1 MKKILAVVVLFVM
14 LFTITSCGLIYYDTS
29 SSSSTKEAQSAN
41 VIQREPDVEALQK
54 QVQEVYDEVSTS
66 CVAVVSSFV
75 SSTTGKTVS
84 ASGSGVIYKSDD
96 AGNYFVLTNNH
107 VIYEAEAGGEAS
119 EIKVYFGPD
128 YGFAKAYLE
137 ARDSTVD
144 LAILQ
149 FNLDLLSTKPMLS
162 VAKLDDQTDIVSVG
176 QSVLAIGSPLG
187 IENYNYLTTGHVS
200 KVTDQFVSHDAGINP
215 GNSGGG
221 LFNLAGRLI
230 GINVSK
236 QATTTADG
244 SEIPVEGMSNAISI
258 ALVKSDI
265 ELMESKS
272 VITEKPLLGVL
283 VSTFY
288 RGLLNDE
295 ATLSLVPD
303 TLQTGVII
311 QDFTVQ
317 NKGNAFNAG
326 MQVND
331 ILYSVNGNRI
341 KSADDLRY
349 VLITSDFG
357 DTLNFVVYRKSGD
370 NFITVNISIT
380 LSK

>member
-1 MKKILAVVVLFVM
+1 MKKILAVIVLCVM
-14 LFTITSCGLIYYDTS
+14 LFTITSCGLIYYDTR

-54 QVQEVYDEVSTS
+54 QVQEVYDEVRTS

-75 SSTTGKTVS
+75 SSTTGKTAS

-107 VIYEAEAGGEAS
+107 VIYEAEVGREAS
-119 EIKVYFGPD
+119 SIKVYFGPD
-128 YGFAKAYLE
+128 FGFATADLL

-149 FNLDLLSTKPMLS
+149 FNLDLLSTKPTLS
-162 VAKLDDQTDIVSVG
+162 VAKLDEQTDIVSVG

-200 KVTDQFVSHDAGINP
+200 KVTDQFVSHDASINP

-236 QATTTADG
+236 QATTT
-244 SEIPVEGMSNAISI
+244 EIGRAHV
-258 ALVKSDI
+258 
-265 ELMESKS
+265 
-272 VITEKPLLGVL
+272 
-283 VSTFY
+283 
-288 RGLLNDE
+288 
-295 ATLSLVPD
+295 
-303 TLQTGVII
+303 
-311 QDFTVQ
+311 
-317 NKGNAFNAG
+317 
-326 MQVND
+326 
-331 ILYSVNGNRI
+331 
-341 KSADDLRY
+341 
-349 VLITSDFG
+349 
-357 DTLNFVVYRKSGD
+357 
-370 NFITVNISIT
+370 
-380 LSK
+380 